1 MIADSPLFGWGIN
14 SYQTLAPYYNDASL
28 LNHNY
33 EAIPS
38 SIINFFVNLV
48 SSARL
53 LFVFYRSFYTVVIK
67 KETKQFFF

>member
-38 SIINFFVNLV
+38 SIINFLCEFGFIGTIIIC
-48 SSARL
+48 L
-53 LFVFYRSFYTVVIK
+53 LPIILYSRYL
-67 KETKQFFF
+67 KETEQFFF